1 MDLITYLQEM
11 WQLAIQGKTQGIWFW
26 AAFYTLIL
34 CSGSLIY
41 QIRMRRWPDT
51 KGQLVES
58 GIRKFGGT
66 ERVTSNQDYVSKALY
81 HYDVSGIT
89 YDGSRISPWVF
100 VASHNARF
108 VLEKQMS
115 SIQRYSDGSVK
126 VFYNLS
132 NPKKSF
138 LIIAGKAGL
147 LVTLTIIVLPMILY
161 ILKYHG

>member
-1 MDLITYLQEM
+1 M
-11 WQLAIQGKTQGIWFW
+11 WQLVIQGETQGIWFW
-26 AAFYTLIL
+26 AAFYTFIV

-41 QIRMRRWPDT
+41 QIRTRSWPET
-51 KGQLVES
+51 KGELVET
-58 GIRKFGGT
+58 GIRKFGST
-66 ERVTSNQDYVSKALY
+66 EWATTNQEYVSEALY
-81 HYDVSGIT
+81 HYVVSGLT

-126 VFYNLS
+126 VFYNPG

-138 LIIAGKAGL
+138 LIVAGKAGL
-147 LVTLTIIVLPMILY
+147 LVTLTISVLPMVLY
-161 ILKYHG
+161 FFKYHG